1 MKVIHTYV
9 DNQSIIWKEL
19 LYVQYLS
26 AILAKKHYV
35 ILFMVIIK
43 YVNKLKN

>member
-9 DNQSIIWKEL
+9 DDQSVIWKEL

-26 AILAKKHYV
+26 AILAKT
-35 ILFMVIIK
+35 LW
-43 YVNKLKN
+43 